1 MKEESITNNTSI
13 KIIITANLED
23 KNYSKQDII
32 DRLETELE
40 VSFEHDGI
48 LSHIKIELK

>member
-1 MKEESITNNTSI
+1 MKKKSIKKDNTI

-23 KNYSKQDII
+23 ENYSKQDII
-32 DRLETELE
+32 DALETELE

-48 LSHIKIELK
+48 LSDTKIELE